1 MWTILPVKI
10 AQNQI
15 VFGVKMRKDVWTRM
29 HILQASLMDNVVNGQ
44 RLIQNA
50 ILRKRER
57 NGARFIHL
65 VQRVDL
71 ILDVDGV
78 MTVLGQ
84 EKDYVCQVELVVQA
98 LKAWTLAQSNDGIL
112 QNVLV
117 SAL

>member
-1 MWTILPVKI
+1 
-10 AQNQI
+10 
-15 VFGVKMRKDVWTRM
+15 MRKDVWTKM

-44 RLIQNA
+44 RLIQNV
-50 ILRKRER
+50 IPRKQER

-71 ILDVDGV
+71 ILDADGV

-84 EKDYVCQVELVVQA
+84 EKDCVCQVELVVQV